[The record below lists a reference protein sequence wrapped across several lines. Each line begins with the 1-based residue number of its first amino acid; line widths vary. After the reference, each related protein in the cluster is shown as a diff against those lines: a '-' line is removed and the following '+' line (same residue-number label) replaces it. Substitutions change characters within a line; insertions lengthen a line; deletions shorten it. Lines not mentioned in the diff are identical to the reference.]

1 MTSPLGPAGRAP
13 IGDLVDRA
21 TGRPEPGR
29 PEPGAP
35 EPGTPAHPDL
45 GPLAHIGLVADD
57 FDAAYRTVE
66 AIGVRWSSV
75 THPMARLTLPDGTVH
90 EHEVAYVAA
99 AGGEPRLKLLS
110 AAAGSVFAPG
120 SGTAVHHLS
129 YWVEDIEAATV
140 ELQRAGWVVEASG
153 HEADGSVRYR
163 YLVHPAAG
171 RIELGLT
178 RNRAEFDA
186 WADR

>member
-1 MTSPLGPAGRAP
+1 MTSPLGPAGQGPVDDFVGRAA
-13 IGDLVDRA
+13 G
-21 TGRPEPGR
+21 GPEPGI
-29 PEPGAP
+29 PTGV
-35 EPGTPAHPDL
+35 DL

-57 FDAAYRTVE
+57 FDAAYRAFT
-66 AIGVRWSSV
+66 AIGVRWSTV
-75 THPMARLTLPDGTVH
+75 THPVARLTLPDGTVR
-90 EHEVAYVAA
+90 EYEVAYVAA

-110 AAAGSVFAPG
+110 AAAGSVFAAG

-129 YWVEDIEAATV
+129 YWVEQIGPVTTQ
-140 ELQRAGWVVEASG
+140 LQRAGWVVEASG